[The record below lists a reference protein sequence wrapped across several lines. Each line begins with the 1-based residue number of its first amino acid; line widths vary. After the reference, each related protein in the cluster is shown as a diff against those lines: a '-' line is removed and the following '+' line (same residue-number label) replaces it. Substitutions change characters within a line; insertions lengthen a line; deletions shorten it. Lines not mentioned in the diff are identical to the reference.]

1 MSLGSSAMEKQS
13 LFRPEV
19 LAEQQ
24 TQWLGT
30 ILLAPR
36 LSHRLFTYFALLATT
51 AILGLLFFATYT
63 RKAHISGWLVPQQ
76 GLVRVFAPQPGVV
89 TALYV
94 QEGVAVHKGERLLAL
109 SAELQSVALGA
120 TQTEIARR
128 LLARRDSLVTE
139 RQQHQRLTEQQ
150 TRSLSDRLV
159 ALKGEQ
165 EQLEREIG
173 TQHARLQLAGKSE
186 ARHQELLQRG
196 FVSDQ
201 RAQEAQEDRL
211 DQDLRLRTLE
221 RSRMTIQRDR
231 LMLDSELRD
240 LPLKSQAEIAS
251 MERNIAAVE
260 QELAEAEAR
269 REIILPAPEGGT
281 VTAIQAEQGSRAT
294 SSVPLLS
301 IVPAGAQLEANLFSP
316 SRAVGFLQPGQRV
329 LLRYQA
335 YPYQKF
341 GHYEGVL
348 AHVSRSAMNPS
359 ELPAQLVGLTSVVG
373 TDEPV
378 YRITVSLTK
387 QTVMAYGQPMP
398 LQPGM
403 QLDADI
409 VIETRKL
416 IEWVLDPLFALT
428 GKWHG

>member
-1 MSLGSSAMEKQS
+1 MENQS

-36 LSHRLFTYFALLATT
+36 LSHRLFTYFALLATA

-76 GLVRVFAPQPGVV
+76 GLVRIFAPQPGVV

-109 SAELQSVALGA
+109 SAELQSTTLGA

-128 LLARRDSLVTE
+128 LLARRDSLAAE
-139 RQQHQRLTEQQ
+139 RHQHQRLTEQQ
-150 TRSLSDRLV
+150 ARSLADRLA
-159 ALKGEQ
+159 ALKAEQ
-165 EQLEREIG
+165 EQLEREIAA
-173 TQHARLQLAGKSE
+173 QQVRLQLAGKSE
-186 ARHQELLQRG
+186 ARHQELRQRG

-201 RAQEAQEDRL
+201 QAQEAQEARL
-211 DQDLRLRTLE
+211 DQDLKLRALE
-221 RSRMTIQRDR
+221 RNRMSTQRDR
-231 LMLDSELRD
+231 LMLESELRD
-240 LPLKSQAEIAS
+240 LPLKSQAEVAS
-251 MERNIAAVE
+251 IERNIAAVE

-269 REIILPAPEGGT
+269 REISLAAPEEGT

-294 SSVPLLS
+294 SNVPLLS

-378 YRITVSLTK
+378 YRVTVSLIK

-403 QLDADI
+403 QLDADV
-409 VIETRKL
+409 VIETRRL

>member
-1 MSLGSSAMEKQS
+1 MQNPS

-19 LAEQQ
+19 FAEQQ
-24 TQWLGT
+24 SQWLGT

-36 LSHRLFTYFALLATT
+36 LSHRLFTLFALFATIT
-51 AILGLLFFATYT
+51 ILSLLFFATYT
-63 RKAHISGWLVPQQ
+63 RKARISGWLVPQQ
-76 GLVRVFAPQPGVV
+76 GLVRVFAPQSGVI

-94 QEGVAVHKGERLLAL
+94 QEGVTVRKGDRLLAL
-109 SAELQSVALGA
+109 SAELQSAALGA
-120 TQTEIARR
+120 TQSEIARH
-128 LLARRDSLVTE
+128 LQARRDSLAAE
-139 RQQHQRLTEQQ
+139 RLQHQRLTEQQ
-150 TRSLSDRLV
+150 TRALSARSA
-159 ALKGEQ
+159 ALQAEQ
-165 EQLEREIG
+165 NQLERELV
-173 TQHARLQLAGKSE
+173 TQRARLELAGKSE

-211 DQDLRLRTLE
+211 DQDLRLRSLE
-221 RSRMTIQRDR
+221 RSQMTMQRDR
-231 LMLDSELRD
+231 LLVESELRD
-240 LPLKSQAEIAS
+240 LPLKAQAEVAS
-251 MERNIAAVE
+251 IERSMAAVE
-260 QELAEAEAR
+260 QELAATEAQ
-269 REIILPAPEGGT
+269 RELIIPAPEEGT
-281 VTAIQAEQGSRAT
+281 VTTIQAEQGSRANGN
-294 SSVPLLS
+294 VPLLS
-301 IVPAGAQLEANLFSP
+301 IVPAGAKLEANLFSP

-348 AHVSRSAMNPS
+348 ANVSRSAMNPS

-373 TDEPV
+373 ANEPV
-378 YRITVSLTK
+378 YRITVNLNK
-387 QTVMAYGQPMP
+387 QEVIAYGQPLP

-428 GKWHG
+428 GKWHQ